1 MLAMGPAMRLR
12 PIALLAFV
20 VLPATFVFTAA
31 ADAQPGGNQRPQN
44 LKFFSPDIPRDSLTG
59 IMRGFT
65 QALGVRCTYCHVQEA
80 APAGADAAP
89 AGQGG
94 PRTNYASDDKE
105 TKRKAR
111 FMLFMSDTVNR
122 VLLASLPAR
131 HDPPVRVRCVTCHR
145 GSPLPQTLD
154 VALAEA
160 IDKFGT
166 DTAIARYKRFR
177 EDMVSGRYDFSE
189 GAINTLAQSLIARG
203 KTTEALAML
212 QMNQELYPSSADVDA
227 LMGEAY
233 LKKGDR
239 EQAITRFRAALT
251 KRPNDRR
258 LQQRLQELG
267 ATPK

>member
-1 MLAMGPAMRLR
+1 MRLR
-12 PIALLAFV
+12 PIAVLAFV
-20 VLPATFVFTAA
+20 VLPAAFVVTSA
-31 ADAQPGGNQRPQN
+31 ADAQPPAGNQRPQN
-44 LKFFSPDIPRDSLTG
+44 LKFFPADIPRDSLLVF
-59 IMRGFT
+59 MRSFT

-111 FMLFMSDTVNR
+111 FMLFMADTVNR
-122 VLLASLPAR
+122 VLLASMPAR

-166 DTAIARYKRFR
+166 DSAIARYKRFR

-189 GAINTLAQSLIARG
+189 GSINTLAQTLITRD

-212 QMNQELYPSSADVDA
+212 QMNQELYPSSADIDA

-233 LKKGDR
+233 LKKGDK

-251 KRPNDRR
+251 TRPPDRR
-258 LQQRLQELG
+258 LH
-267 ATPK
+267 